1 MKTGRLELRPLAAA
15 AAAALLSDRPTAARL
30 IGASIPSTWPQDD
43 LLDVLPMQAAASPTD
58 ERFGIWLIIERATN
72 AIVGDIGFL
81 GPPHDGIVELGFSV
95 VPEQRRRGFATD
107 ATRTLVGWA
116 LREPGVL
123 GVIAR
128 SDIDNVASMRVLEA
142 AGFTRTGE
150 AGGRILWRL
159 DETRSRI
166 STPDH
171 RT

>member
-1 MKTGRLELRPLAAA
+1 MKTGLLELRPLAAA
-15 AAAALLSDRPTAARL
+15 AAGALLDDRPTAARL
-30 IGASIPSTWPQDD
+30 IGASIPPTWPQDD
-43 LLDVLPMQAAASPTD
+43 LLDVMPMQAATGPGD

-72 AIVGDIGFL
+72 AIVGDVGFL
-81 GPPHDGIVELGFSV
+81 GPPEDGIVELGFSV
-95 VPEQRRRGFATD
+95 VPDQRRRGFASE
-107 ATRTLVGWA
+107 ATRALIAWA
-116 LREPGVL
+116 LREPGVR

-128 SDIDNVASMRVLEA
+128 SDIDNVASMRVLQA

-159 DETRSRI
+159 EQTRSPI